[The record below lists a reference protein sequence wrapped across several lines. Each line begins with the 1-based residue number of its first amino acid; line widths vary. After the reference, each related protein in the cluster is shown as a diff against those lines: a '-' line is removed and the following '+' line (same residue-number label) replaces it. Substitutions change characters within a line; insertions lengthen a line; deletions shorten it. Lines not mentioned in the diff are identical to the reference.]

1 MIAPGNAGATATQS
15 DDARYFSEMISELR
29 GIRRAVSV
37 DGTEA
42 IAAIRAAQRTYLKN
56 SSRFPEF
63 IDVGF
68 DVFQSVMDWM
78 IAVRQPVA
86 INRLTDGRYTIVLF
100 ASTIVLRPD
109 FPDGYVAGVRQIAV
123 LTTAK
128 PKAREAHHQA
138 DRRVFASSRLAI
150 VAPGYRGAGTI

>member
-1 MIAPGNAGATATQS
+1 MISRRDLLASSVGSGVLIAPGNAGATATQS
-15 DDARYFSEMISELR
+15 DDARYFSEMLSELR
-29 GIRRAVSV
+29 EIRRAVSV
-37 DGTEA
+37 DGTQA
-42 IAAIRAAQRTYLKN
+42 ISQIRAAQRTYLKN

-78 IAVRQPVA
+78 IAVRQPLA

-109 FPDGYVAGVRQIAV
+109 FPDGYVGQ
-123 LTTAK
+123 
-128 PKAREAHHQA
+128 
-138 DRRVFASSRLAI
+138 
-150 VAPGYRGAGTI
+150 GYDK